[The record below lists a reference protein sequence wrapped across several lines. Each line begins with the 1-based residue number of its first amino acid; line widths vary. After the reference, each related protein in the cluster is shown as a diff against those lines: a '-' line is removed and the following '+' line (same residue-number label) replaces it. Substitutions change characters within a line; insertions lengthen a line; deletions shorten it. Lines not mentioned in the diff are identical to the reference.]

1 MEVIRLEIFNF
12 WMVALVAV
20 AGYYLLEFKKIDAN
34 KEGKKKSDDQDKDKD
49 TTKTENKLFKED
61 KKKHRLRVKSEISIR
76 NPRPLLI
83 SEDDFQIYIGISKQ
97 ELYSF
102 CKSKPDLEIQLSSFE
117 LESVT
122 INNKKYYKYEHIQ
135 EFVDF
140 LFLK

>member
-20 AGYYLLEFKKIDAN
+20 AGYYLLEFKKIDSN
-34 KEGKKKSDDQDKDKD
+34 KEGKKKSDVQDKDKD

-102 CKSKPDLEIQLSSFE
+102 CKSRPDLEIQLSSFE
-117 LESVT
+117 LDSVT

>member
-1 MEVIRLEIFNF
+1 MEIFNF

-20 AGYYLLEFKKIDAN
+20 AGYYLLEFKKIDSN
-34 KEGKKKSDDQDKDKD
+34 KEGKKKSDVQDKDKD

-102 CKSKPDLEIQLSSFE
+102 CKSRPDLEIQLSSFE
-117 LESVT
+117 LDSVT